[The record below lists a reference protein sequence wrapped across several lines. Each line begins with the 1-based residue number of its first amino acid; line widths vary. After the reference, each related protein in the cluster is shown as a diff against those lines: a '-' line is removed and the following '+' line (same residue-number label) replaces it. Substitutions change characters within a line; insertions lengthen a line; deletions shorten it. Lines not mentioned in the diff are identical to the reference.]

1 MRRLNRNYWRLGWVV
16 LLNSAVV
23 VLQLTGP
30 VRAYHDQQLLHQAM
44 RTAPPVFSYWKELF
58 SDPWVPVLGVVL
70 LAGIV
75 AEVRRNALS
84 PIPNVAPF
92 AFWLVL
98 ALRDT
103 FYSKQLLLVFPLAIV
118 IVIDLLFY
126 ALAFRQG
133 RTEGSDLGPGLSKHG
148 LSALPGRLT

>member
-1 MRRLNRNYWRLGWVV
+1 MRRLNRNYWRLGWVLV
-16 LLNSAVV
+16 VNSAVV

-58 SDPWVPVLGVVL
+58 SDPWVPVLGVIL
-70 LAGIV
+70 LVGIV

-84 PIPNVAPF
+84 PIFNVAPF

-98 ALRDT
+98 AFRDS
-103 FYSKQLLLVFPLAIV
+103 FYSKQLLVILPLALVIVVDLVF
-118 IVIDLLFY
+118 Y
-126 ALAFRQG
+126 AFAFR
-133 RTEGSDLGPGLSKHG
+133 RRSAEGGDAGLPS
-148 LSALPGRLT
+148 RV